1 MTTDQT
7 RVLDMLEEANHYFEQ
22 SGDRGFYRW
31 KSQFL
36 LGLWHV
42 QFGDPNNSFEYADR
56 LAEASRDV
64 DDLLVLGHSH
74 EVRALA
80 LGSTGDHDD
89 AKSELMAAVEA
100 YGASGFTQVCF
111 AHCLDHTALWFIT
124 DESPHDAALAIG
136 AAEAIRSQH
145 ADSTAPPYVRNS
157 HAYAKSSAL
166 AALGETGF
174 DASFTRG
181 HSMVAADVGDTIA
194 THLVRRAVI

>member
-22 SGDRGFYRW
+22 SGDQGFYRW

-56 LAEASRDV
+56 LADASRDA

-80 LGSTGDHDD
+80 LESTGDHDD
-89 AKSELMAAVEA
+89 AKTELMAAVET
-100 YGASGFTQVCF
+100 YGRDGFTQTCF

-145 ADSTAPPYVRNS
+145 ADPTAPPYARNS
-157 HAYAKSSAL
+157 HAHAKSSAL
-166 AALGETGF
+166 TTLGETGF
-174 DASFTRG
+174 DASFIRG
-181 HSMVAADVGDTIA
+181 YSMAAAEVGDAVAAELI
-194 THLVRRAVI
+194 RAR